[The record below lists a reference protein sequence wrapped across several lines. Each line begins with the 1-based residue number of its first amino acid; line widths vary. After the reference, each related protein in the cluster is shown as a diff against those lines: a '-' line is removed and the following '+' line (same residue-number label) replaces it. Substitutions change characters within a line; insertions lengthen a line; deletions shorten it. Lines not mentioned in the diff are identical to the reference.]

1 MNRLLYIY
9 LVKLQSKG
17 LLVNLVM
24 NEEALNIFKQAIT
37 DYNNNNFKQAVY
49 LLNSLRASN
58 LDKDLK
64 EQIAEL
70 ELEVANK
77 LQETKYF

>member
-1 MNRLLYIY
+1 MNKLLYIC
-9 LVKLQSKG
+9 LVELQSKG

-24 NEEALNIFKQAIT
+24 NEGALDIFKQVIT
-37 DYNNNNFKQAVY
+37 DYNNNNFKQALY

-64 EQIAEL
+64 KT
-70 ELEVANK
+70 NS
-77 LQETKYF
+77 